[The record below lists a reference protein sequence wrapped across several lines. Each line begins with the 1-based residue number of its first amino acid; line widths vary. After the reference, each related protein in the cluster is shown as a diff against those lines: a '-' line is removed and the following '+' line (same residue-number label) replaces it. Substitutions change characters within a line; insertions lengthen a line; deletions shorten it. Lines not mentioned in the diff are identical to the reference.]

1 MDGRLTM
8 DAGFGSRLR
17 RFVIHVIDGRACGF
31 WALLWF
37 ADRCCDIVGG
47 CLHANAQMG
56 GESDFL
62 YV

>member
-1 MDGRLTM
+1 M

-17 RFVIHVIDGRACGF
+17 RFVIHVLDGRAAGY
-31 WALLWF
+31 WALLW
-37 ADRCCDIVGG
+37 AAVARCDVVGG

-56 GESDFL
+56 GESESL